1 VSEQRRFAAI
11 VVLFLIGFGLIGLAN
26 ALDSSW
32 PLFVSA
38 LERERAAS
46 LLASVGGERLIDAPL
61 RGLSGGELQRVF
73 LARALCSEPKLL
85 LLDEPTAGVDEKGR
99 GEFLELLAGIAARTE
114 LAAVLVTHSADAIRR
129 LAERVI
135 YLDRVVRA
143 WGPPAEVLEREW
155 ERGSA
160 LGGHDHDTEP
170 GARCES
176 A

>member
-1 VSEQRRFAAI
+1 
-11 VVLFLIGFGLIGLAN
+11 
-26 ALDSSW
+26 
-32 PLFVSA
+32 VSA
-38 LERERAAS
+38 AEREQAAAV
-46 LLASVGGERLIDAPL
+46 LAKVGGERLIDQPL

-73 LARALCSEPKLL
+73 LARALCAAPKLL

-99 GEFLELLAGIAARTE
+99 GEFLELLAGIAARTD

-135 YLDRVVRA
+135 YLDKVVRA
-143 WGPPAEVLEREW
+143 WGPPAEVLDREW

-160 LGGHDHDTEP
+160 LGGHDHETEP